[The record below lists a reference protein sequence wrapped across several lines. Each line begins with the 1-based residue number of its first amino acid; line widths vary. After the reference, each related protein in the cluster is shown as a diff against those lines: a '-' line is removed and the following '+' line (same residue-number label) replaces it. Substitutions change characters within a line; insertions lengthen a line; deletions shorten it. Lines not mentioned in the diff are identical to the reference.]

1 MGNAQLQSLSEHAKQ
16 RLDRKKTA
24 NLDRK
29 DKLELYKRFLK
40 TEEHR
45 ILLYH
50 RSGGSA
56 LRVSKRRADLIKIL
70 LRHLYRDAVDSSKN
84 NKPDVTLVAIGGFGR
99 GRLNPCSDVD
109 LLFLHPKGAK
119 GLPKEASELI
129 ESILYMLYDC
139 GFKVGHAV
147 RSIKETISE
156 ANTDDR
162 TKSSMIESK
171 ILFGD
176 EDLYKSMMNEFYKNC
191 IKGFEKDYLK
201 KRLEDIRLRHLKWS
215 QTPFL
220 QEPHIKEGCGGL
232 RDYHNLIWINYV
244 RRKSTD
250 FKDLVK
256 SKMLTESDYK
266 KIEVGARAMG
276 ATTSEIAETIIQDKT
291 TREAATG
298 DVFEQKKDWKESSA
312 YDLSPIDEGN
322 LLRDYQ
328 EDVMQNRFPD
338 TTIEDR
344 LSTSGV

>member
-1 MGNAQLQSLSEHAKQ
+1 MSNAQLQSLSEHAKQ

-24 NLDRK
+24 NLERK

-162 TKSSMIESK
+162 TKSSMIESLSL
-171 ILFGD
+171 I
-176 EDLYKSMMNEFYKNC
+176 
-191 IKGFEKDYLK
+191 
-201 KRLEDIRLRHLKWS
+201 
-215 QTPFL
+215 
-220 QEPHIKEGCGGL
+220 HI
-232 RDYHNLIWINYV
+232 
-244 RRKSTD
+244 
-250 FKDLVK
+250 
-256 SKMLTESDYK
+256 
-266 KIEVGARAMG
+266 
-276 ATTSEIAETIIQDKT
+276 
-291 TREAATG
+291 
-298 DVFEQKKDWKESSA
+298 
-312 YDLSPIDEGN
+312 
-322 LLRDYQ
+322 
-328 EDVMQNRFPD
+328 
-338 TTIEDR
+338 
-344 LSTSGV
+344 